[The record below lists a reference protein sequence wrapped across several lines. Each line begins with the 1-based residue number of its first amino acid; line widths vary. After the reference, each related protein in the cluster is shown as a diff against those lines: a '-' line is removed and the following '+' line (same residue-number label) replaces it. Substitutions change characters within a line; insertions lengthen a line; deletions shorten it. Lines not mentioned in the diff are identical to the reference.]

1 MIIKLYNENKYI
13 VVKSINESHYYYE
26 IMRLKL
32 NQINQQKHNKKL
44 IQDKIKFFSS

>member
-1 MIIKLYNENKYI
+1 MIVKLYNENKYI
-13 VVKSINESHYYYE
+13 VVKSINELHYYRE

-32 NQINQQKHNKKL
+32 NHINQQQNTKKT